1 MFTIIKKLQ
10 QLNLSCFCSI
20 ATQYGSISNNSSLL
34 IASNK
39 FWNHVCN
46 LHGNSQQNIG
56 LNSQFHDRHFTV
68 SESFARKMSTD
79 AKHVLFEEV
88 NSKGI
93 VVLNRPEALNALTK
107 NMIEIMYPVLK
118 KWENEKTL
126 VIVKGQ
132 GSKSFCAGGD
142 VLSLTDP
149 EKRGDPTITNFFRS
163 EYMQNH
169 LIGSYQIPYVAFIT
183 GIVMGGGAG
192 ISVNGQFRVASDKSM
207 FAMPETAIGL
217 FPDVGGSHFLPR
229 LGGGLGMFL
238 GLTGH
243 RLRGHELV
251 SAGLATHFCPASKL
265 DELHSALL
273 ALPSHTKPEHVRE
286 LLDTFHESPSDFS
299 LTPHLK
305 TIKECFTAPTVH
317 QILQRLAE
325 SGDELCRQQLPVI
338 RSACPTSV
346 ALTHELLVRGAKL
359 DLAQCLQMEFR
370 VACRVLEHTDFQEGV
385 RARLRDKDNKPQWK
399 PATLEELDIPKTVE
413 KYFAP
418 LPPELELKL

>member
-1 MFTIIKKLQ
+1 
-10 QLNLSCFCSI
+10 
-20 ATQYGSISNNSSLL
+20 
-34 IASNK
+34 
-39 FWNHVCN
+39 
-46 LHGNSQQNIG
+46 
-56 LNSQFHDRHFTV
+56 
-68 SESFARKMSTD
+68 MSTD

-243 RLRGHELV
+243 RLRGHEL
-251 SAGLATHFCPASKL
+251 
-265 DELHSALL
+265 
-273 ALPSHTKPEHVRE
+273 PEHVRE